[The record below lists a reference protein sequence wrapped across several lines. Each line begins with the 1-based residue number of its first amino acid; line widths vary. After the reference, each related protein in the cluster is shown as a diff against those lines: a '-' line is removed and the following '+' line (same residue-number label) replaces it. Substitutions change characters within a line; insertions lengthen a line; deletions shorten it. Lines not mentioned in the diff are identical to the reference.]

1 MNLKKPKFWD
11 LKKPNFYAYLL
22 LPIAFMLKMLILVN
36 KIKPKINKS
45 KIKTICIGNIYIG
58 GTGKT
63 SLSIRINDLLN
74 KRKIKSCFVKKFYK
88 NQIDEQKLLNNRGKL
103 FLSSKRKDAI
113 NQAQNENYEIAILD
127 DGLQDYSM
135 DYDVSVVCFN
145 NLNWIGN
152 GLTIP
157 AGPLREDIGN
167 LKRYQNVFL
176 NGNLENLED
185 IKKYILN
192 INSKI
197 DIYIG
202 RYEAININEFNIQNN
217 YLVFSGIGNHKTFI
231 SMIKGY
237 GLNVCKDIEFPDHYS
252 YTSNDIEQ
260 ILKQAN
266 EMNYK
271 IITTE
276 KDYLRLEKNKID
288 EIKYIKT
295 ELNIINEDKLI
306 DNIMKYNETN

>member
-252 YTSNDIEQ
+252 YTNNDIEQ